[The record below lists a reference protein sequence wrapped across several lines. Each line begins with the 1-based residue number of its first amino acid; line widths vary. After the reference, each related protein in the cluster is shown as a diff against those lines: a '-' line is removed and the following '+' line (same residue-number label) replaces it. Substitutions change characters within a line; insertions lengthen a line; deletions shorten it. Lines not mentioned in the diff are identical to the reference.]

1 VRHKGWWI
9 LVLLIVAVVA
19 AVWYA
24 AAHADISALPEPG
37 RFETS
42 LATRVR
48 NWLIDRES
56 RGPLPPA
63 PPLSVSAISAGATT
77 FGMACANC
85 HGQDGRTPSPIGRSM
100 YPRVVDLGSPEVQSL
115 SNRELFWI
123 IKHGIR
129 LSGMPGFGRINTDQE
144 IWQLTYYVR
153 SLGKRPSDQE
163 RR

>member
-1 VRHKGWWI
+1 MRRKGWWI
-9 LVLLIVAVVA
+9 LVFLIVAIVA
-19 AVWYA
+19 AVWYV

-37 RFETS
+37 RLETS

-48 NWLIDRES
+48 NWLIYRES
-56 RGPLPPA
+56 RRPLPLAPA
-63 PPLSVSAISAGATT
+63 LNASAISAGATT

-85 HGQDGRTPSPIGRSM
+85 HGQDGRTPTPIGRSM
-100 YPRVVDLGSPEVQSL
+100 YPRVVDLASPQVQSL

-153 SLGKRPSDQE
+153 SLGKQPRS
-163 RR
+163 R

>member
-1 VRHKGWWI
+1 MRLRRSGWWI
-9 LVLLIVAVVA
+9 FVFLIVAIVA

-24 AAHADISALPEPG
+24 ATHADISALPEPG
-37 RFETS
+37 KFETA
-42 LATRVR
+42 LATRLR

-63 PPLSVSAISAGATT
+63 PALDASAISAGSTT

-85 HGQDGRTPSPIGRSM
+85 HGQDGRKPTPIGRSM
-100 YPRVVDLGSPEVQSL
+100 YPRVMDLASPPVQSL
-115 SNRELFWI
+115 SDRELFWV

-153 SLGKRPSDQE
+153 SLRKNPQSR
-163 RR
+163 